1 MNPAGQRAAAPVSAD
16 PWTGYLLNRY
26 QHAQIIMVAPLAD
39 GVALVAVLNAARL
52 GIWAA
57 LAVSLAVAIA
67 ALICLRTRQWTQTI
81 IRHLQNPPAPQIC
94 LGQVCARPSSLD
106 PSRAGQRYLDLLALI
121 PTLGPGTR
129 VLARVPL
136 IAGQH
141 LPAVWQQGDPVTVL
155 GRPRPGRVIVAVAA
169 GTVLL
174 PTGRARWPVRRY
186 ALITTRR

>member
-1 MNPAGQRAAAPVSAD
+1 
-16 PWTGYLLNRY
+16 
-26 QHAQIIMVAPLAD
+26 MVAPLAG

-52 GIWAA
+52 GSWAA

-67 ALICLRTRQWTQTI
+67 ALICLRARRWTQTI
-81 IRHLQNPPAPQIC
+81 IRHLQNPPAPEIC

-106 PSRAGQRYLDLLALI
+106 PARTGQHYLDLLALT
-121 PTLGPGTR
+121 PSLGPGTR
-129 VLARVPL
+129 VVARVPL

-174 PTGRARWPVRRY
+174 PAGRTRWPVRRY
-186 ALITTRR
+186 ALTTTRR